1 MDIQREYAR
10 KTDVGPEEQTQLSK
24 GERLEREIANIK
36 EWMKDVDSKVDVL
49 IKDGCS
55 HRGNDLSKL
64 DRIERATDG
73 IRVEATHMKDSV
85 HNLALSFEGHK
96 TKMVESSAITDNKI
110 TNLKIGILVQCALL
124 LLALVGFLIKEFV
137 ITPHNAASNSGAVQ
151 YNSDKVVIDKESFQ
165 ELVKDRVRNK

>member
-1 MDIQREYAR
+1 MTTPREYAR

-24 GERLEREIANIK
+24 GDRLEREIANIK
-36 EWMKDVDSKVDVL
+36 DWMKDIDSKVDFL

-85 HNLALSFEGHK
+85 HGLALSFEGHK
-96 TKMVESSAITDNKI
+96 TKMVESSTVTDNKI
-110 TNLKIGILVQCALL
+110 TNLKIGILIQCAILL
-124 LLALVGFLIKEFV
+124 LSLVGFLVKEFV
-137 ITPHNAASNSGAVQ
+137 LPHYPIDAPGNIQ
-151 YNSDKVVIDKESFQ
+151 YNSDKVIIDKESFQ